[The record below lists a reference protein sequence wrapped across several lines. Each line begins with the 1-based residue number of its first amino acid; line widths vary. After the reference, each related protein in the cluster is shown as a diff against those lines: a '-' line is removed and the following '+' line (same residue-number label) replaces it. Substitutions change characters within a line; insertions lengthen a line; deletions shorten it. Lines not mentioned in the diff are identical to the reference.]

1 MSWKCQHLG
10 IQPAS
15 SRLWFWEIAQ
25 QPYETM
31 CPDLWFGEQGHCVHD
46 SKKLPSKPRKLAT
59 EVQGTESPSSSFTLG
74 QVHDCWE
81 RELGGPW
88 SSLSPPFPEDE
99 AVPEV
104 LSTCPPP
111 PRALRGR
118 IHSQDH
124 GFQAFDWQSLFGH
137 FLGQV
142 HQPGGKGGRVIK
154 TEAPSGEGVTRGRL
168 EMLDGQRLPSLP
180 SCLSSGPAPPSPS
193 PHILP
198 EPKGVGEEAT
208 TEDQER
214 GLFPLPSGSAPRPLE
229 GRMNGGHAVVG
240 RSLTATGLGALCE
253 DGVWGAHGK
262 ACQGCWR
269 PWP

>member
-124 GFQAFDWQSLFGH
+124 GLQTLDWQRLAGH
-137 FLGQV
+137 LLSDV
-142 HQPGGKGGRVIK
+142 HQPVERERARARARERFCESCRGVMTSVAMPISSEVTVGTLTSRCASIDPF
-154 TEAPSGEGVTRGRL
+154 PSSHTTR
-168 EMLDGQRLPSLP
+168 
-180 SCLSSGPAPPSPS
+180 
-193 PHILP
+193 
-198 EPKGVGEEAT
+198 K
-208 TEDQER
+208 
-214 GLFPLPSGSAPRPLE
+214 
-229 GRMNGGHAVVG
+229 
-240 RSLTATGLGALCE
+240 
-253 DGVWGAHGK
+253 
-262 ACQGCWR
+262 
-269 PWP
+269 